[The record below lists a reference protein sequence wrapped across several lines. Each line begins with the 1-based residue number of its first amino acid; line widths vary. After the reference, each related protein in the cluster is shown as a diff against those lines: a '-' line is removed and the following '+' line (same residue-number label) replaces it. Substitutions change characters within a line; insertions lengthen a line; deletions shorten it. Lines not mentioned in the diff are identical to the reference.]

1 MLPAAEPH
9 PLPVAALPVGGSER
23 LGVIIQA
30 RMGSTRLPG
39 KVLKPVGDRP
49 LLGVILR
56 RLERLQSP
64 AEIIVATSELQR
76 DDPVATFCLQ
86 TGVRCFRGSEEDV
99 LDRYYHCATG
109 YRFSQVVR
117 LTADN
122 PFVDVAELDRLIR
135 RHLAS
140 QADYSHSFASLP
152 VGVGAEIFS
161 YQALEESFNHG
172 HLPHHREH
180 VNEFIQERPGRFR
193 IATLNAAPG
202 KHRPDIRLTVDTPE
216 DYRRACFITA
226 NRPAETVTTR
236 EAIDLCELFA
246 ERAAE
251 TTPSGLP

>member
-1 MLPAAEPH
+1 
-9 PLPVAALPVGGSER
+9 
-23 LGVIIQA
+23 
-30 RMGSTRLPG
+30 MGSTRLPG
-39 KVLKPVGDRP
+39 KVLKPVGDSP

-76 DDPVATFCLQ
+76 DDPVVNFCLQ

-99 LDRYYHCATG
+99 LDRYYRCATG
-109 YRFSQVVR
+109 YRFSQIVR

-135 RHLAS
+135 RHLDS

-161 YQALEESFNHG
+161 YRALEESFNHG

-180 VNEFIQERPGRFR
+180 VNEFIQERPRDFR
-193 IATLNAAPG
+193 TVHLRVAPA

-216 DYRRACFITA
+216 DYRRACFIAA
-226 NRPAETVTTR
+226 NRPADSVTTP
-236 EAIDLCELFA
+236 EAINLSELFA

-251 TTPSGLP
+251 TTPSDLP

>member
-1 MLPAAEPH
+1 VLPAAESH
-9 PLPVAALPVGGSER
+9 PLPNALPVVDDER

-76 DDPVATFCLQ
+76 DDPVVTFCLQ

-99 LDRYYHCATG
+99 LDRYYRCATG

-135 RHLAS
+135 RHLDS

-152 VGVGAEIFS
+152 IGVGAEIFS
-161 YQALEESFNHG
+161 YRALEESFNHG

-180 VNEFIQERPGRFR
+180 VNEFIQERPGDFR
-193 IATLNAAPG
+193 TVSLRVAPD

-216 DYRRACFITA
+216 DYRRACFIAA
-226 NRPAETVTTR
+226 NRPAETVTTL
-236 EAIDLCELFA
+236 EAIDLSELFA
-246 ERAAE
+246 ERTAE
-251 TTPSGLP
+251 TTPSDLP